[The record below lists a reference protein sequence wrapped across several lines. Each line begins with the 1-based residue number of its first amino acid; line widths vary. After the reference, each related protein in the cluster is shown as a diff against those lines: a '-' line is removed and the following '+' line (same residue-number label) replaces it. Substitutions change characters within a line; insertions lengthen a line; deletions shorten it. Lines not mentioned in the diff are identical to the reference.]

1 MVKKSSLLNK
11 LWGRWRSPSG
21 MRVESSD
28 RQQSERTQS
37 ERTSAPPP
45 RPTSRRVEPVAPPPA
60 IEPADAV
67 AQPMPERTSSR
78 KMSPKEE
85 ALVTMEGG
93 LKDLANLMRGVQV
106 RMDAEGTKVAEMA
119 GDIRMLPALG
129 QAQLDVLRALAEQ
142 VEKQGRANAQLMAVV
157 GDLPGTMSGLRS
169 TLDRMVATDERSAK
183 TLDEF
188 RSTMGT
194 IQASMQEMVGHS
206 KKQADHTE
214 ELLKSQDDRA
224 ERLAESLASVAR
236 HERDKTDKLAA
247 SLEQNV
253 QGQREQTEK
262 LAQSMESAVSFAVQG
277 ATRDADELRGMVK
290 GLARS
295 HDDSVSAMRLASEDQ
310 ATRLSRMVED
320 GTAWNKRVLLLLALV
335 CVALVAV
342 AGALLLK

>member
-11 LWGRWRSPSG
+11 LWARWRSPSG
-21 MRVESSD
+21 MRVD
-28 RQQSERTQS
+28 QS
-37 ERTSAPPP
+37 ERTSSPAS
-45 RPTSRRVEPVAPPPA
+45 RPAARRPETATTKPTVQPSAPPPA
-60 IEPADAV
+60 IEPMDAV
-67 AQPMPERTSSR
+67 AVPMPERASSR
-78 KMSPKEE
+78 KMSSKEE

-119 GDIRMLPALG
+119 GDISMLPALG

-142 VEKQGRANAQLMAVV
+142 IEKQGRASAQMMTVL
-157 GDLPGTMSGLRS
+157 GDLPGAMSGLRS
-169 TLDRMVATDERSAK
+169 TLDRLVATDERSAA

-188 RSTMGT
+188 RATMGN

-214 ELLKSQDDRA
+214 QLLKSQDDRA
-224 ERLAESLASVAR
+224 ERLAESLANVAR

-247 SLEQNV
+247 TLEQNV
-253 QGQREQTEK
+253 KGQREQTEK

-277 ATRDADELRGMVK
+277 ATREADELRGMVK
-290 GLARS
+290 DLSRS
-295 HDDSVSAMRLASEDQ
+295 HEDSVKSMRLASEDQ
-310 ATRLSRMVED
+310 ATRLGRMVED
-320 GTAWNKRVLLLLALV
+320 GTAWNRRVLVLLALV
-335 CVALVAV
+335 CVALLGV